1 MLLTALHVF
10 PVKSLQGFSAP
21 SIRVDHRGLAGDRRF
36 LVIDA
41 ASGEFLTQRA
51 VPAMTQLTCRLEGEG
66 TLVLHH
72 ASGHSVSVAVPSA
85 SAPRRT
91 VRIWRDLVTATDA
104 GDEAAAF
111 LSSFLDAKVR
121 LVHAGEGYHRTLVP
135 PLGSPDAGHDA
146 LGFVDAAPVLITSE
160 ASLDALNER
169 LLLRGAPPVPMDR
182 FRPSLVL
189 RDCPP
194 FAEDSL
200 QRFRIGNVTF
210 HSAGPCARCTVI
222 TTDQVTGERQPEV
235 LTTLADFRR
244 DPRQPA
250 KVNFGIYAVIT
261 SPSALCSVGDPL
273 VPID

>member
-1 MLLTALHVF
+1 
-10 PVKSLQGFSAP
+10 
-21 SIRVDHRGLAGDRRF
+21 
-36 LVIDA
+36 
-41 ASGEFLTQRA
+41 
-51 VPAMTQLTCRLEGEG
+51 
-66 TLVLHH
+66 
-72 ASGHSVSVAVPSA
+72 
-85 SAPRRT
+85 
-91 VRIWRDLVTATDA
+91 
-104 GDEAAAF
+104 
-111 LSSFLDAKVR
+111 
-121 LVHAGEGYHRTLVP
+121 
-135 PLGSPDAGHDA
+135 
-146 LGFVDAAPVLITSE
+146 
-160 ASLDALNER
+160 
-169 LLLRGAPPVPMDR
+169 MDR

-261 SPSALCSVGDPL
+261 SPPGLCSVGDPL

>member
-1 MLLTALHVF
+1 MLLTGLHVF
-10 PVKSLQGFSAP
+10 PVKSLQGFSVA
-21 SIRVDHRGLAGDRRF
+21 SIQVDHRGLAGDRRF
-36 LVIDA
+36 LVVDA

-51 VPAMTQLTCRLEGEG
+51 LPAMTQLTCRLEGQG

-72 ASGHSVSVAVPSA
+72 TSGRSVSVAVPSA

-91 VRIWRDLVTATDA
+91 VRIWRDLVTATDG

-111 LSSFLDAKVR
+111 LSSFLHVQVR
-121 LVHAGEGYHRTLVP
+121 LVHAGEGYQRALVP
-135 PLGSPDAGHDA
+135 PSGSPHAGHDA

-169 LLLRGAPPVPMDR
+169 LLQRGASPVPMDR

-189 RDCPP
+189 RGGPP

-200 QRFRIGNVTF
+200 QRFRIGDVTF

-222 TTDQVTGERQPEV
+222 TTDQATGERHPEV
-235 LTTLADFRR
+235 LTTLAEFRR
-244 DPRQPA
+244 DSHQPT

-261 SPSALCSVGDPL
+261 SSAGLCSLGDSL
-273 VPID
+273 IPID

>member
-1 MLLTALHVF
+1 MLLTGLHVF
-10 PVKSLQGFSAP
+10 PVKSLQGFSVA
-21 SIRVDHRGLAGDRRF
+21 SIQVDHRGLAGDRRF
-36 LVIDA
+36 LVVDA

-51 VPAMTQLTCRLEGEG
+51 LPAMTQLTCRLEGQG

-72 ASGHSVSVAVPSA
+72 ASGRSVSVAVPSA

-91 VRIWRDLVTATDA
+91 VRIWRDLVTATDG

-111 LSSFLDAKVR
+111 LSSFLHVQVR
-121 LVHAGEGYHRTLVP
+121 LVHAGEGYQRTLVP
-135 PLGSPDAGHDA
+135 PSGSPHAGHDA

-169 LLLRGAPPVPMDR
+169 LLQRGASPVPMDR

-189 RDCPP
+189 RGGLP

-200 QRFRIGNVTF
+200 QRFRIGDVTF

-222 TTDQVTGERQPEV
+222 TTDQATGERHPEV
-235 LTTLADFRR
+235 LTTLAEFRR
-244 DPRQPA
+244 DSHQPT

-261 SPSALCSVGDPL
+261 SSAGLCSVGDSL
-273 VPID
+273 IPID